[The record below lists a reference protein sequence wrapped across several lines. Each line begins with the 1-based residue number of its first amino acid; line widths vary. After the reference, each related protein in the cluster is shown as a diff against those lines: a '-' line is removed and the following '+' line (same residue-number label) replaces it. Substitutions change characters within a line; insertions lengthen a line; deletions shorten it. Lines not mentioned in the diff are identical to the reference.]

1 MKQINE
7 IEDDTMP
14 DTFFSKILQYRSLLV
29 DRKFIE
35 NIMAEIERFQSI
47 RRLIITLCSLLGFV
61 SFMSVLSLDWMRDL
75 DLATSTIFE
84 ALAALPAES
93 IAMVVMS
100 SVAMLGFWLI
110 VDD

>member
-1 MKQINE
+1 MNQINE
-7 IEDDTMP
+7 IEDETMS
-14 DTFFSKILQYRSLLV
+14 DTFFSKFLQYRSLLV

-61 SFMSVLSLDWMRDL
+61 SFMSVLSLDWMRDF
-75 DLATSTIFE
+75 DLATSNIFE
-84 ALAALPAES
+84 SLAALPTES

>member
-1 MKQINE
+1 MKQIDD
-7 IEDDTMP
+7 IEDDTMS
-14 DTFFSKILQYRSLLV
+14 DTFFSKFLQYRGLLI
-29 DRKFIE
+29 DRKFVE

-61 SFMSVLSLDWMRDL
+61 SFTSVLSLDWMRDF
-75 DLATSTIFE
+75 DLATSNTFE
-84 ALAALPAES
+84 SLATLPAES

-100 SVAMLGFWLI
+100 IVGMLGFWLI

>member
-7 IEDDTMP
+7 IEDDTMS
-14 DTFFSKILQYRSLLV
+14 DTFFSKFLQYRSLLV

-47 RRLIITLCSLLGFV
+47 RRLIIILCGLLGFV
-61 SFMSVLSLDWMRDL
+61 SFMSVLSLDWMRDF
-75 DLATSTIFE
+75 DLAASGIFE
-84 ALAALPAES
+84 SLATIPAES